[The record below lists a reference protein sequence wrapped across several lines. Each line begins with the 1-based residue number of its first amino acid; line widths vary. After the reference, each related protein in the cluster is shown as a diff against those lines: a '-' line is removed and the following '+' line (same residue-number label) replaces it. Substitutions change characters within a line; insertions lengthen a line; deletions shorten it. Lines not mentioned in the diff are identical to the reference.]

1 MEREDPVRARERMRK
16 DSVPPRRPARR
27 LIGQVL
33 VDGGVVS
40 PGDLARALKEQNRTN
55 ERLGKVLVDGGFVSP
70 GDLARALEEQNRTNE
85 MLGEVLVRMK
95 VVDPAEIAAVVS
107 IQSDLASLEDAVRS
121 AAGVRQY
128 LGELLLKARK
138 VTPEQLK
145 DALSEQRR
153 TGEKLGEILVRRG
166 ALTKGQLDAV
176 LMFQKCQAG
185 EAPSSVRFRLG
196 EILVATGRITREQL
210 ESVLARQKLS
220 KKNIGDLLV
229 ESGAVEP
236 RALARGLRL
245 QEKLVTAALVAVLS
259 MAEVAGAQEIQRVT
273 VPPAAGSARIQV
285 TATVP
290 SRATLRVLHQERA
303 LVVTPED
310 VARGYVDAP
319 AASRIEVR
327 NNSRGGCLLVFERI
341 AGPDASFGIVSV
353 RGFDREVEIGPEG
366 GFVPHSYAPA
376 PVTAELSYRF
386 SLDRDARPGTYS
398 WPLQVSVRP
407 L

>member
-1 MEREDPVRARERMRK
+1 MRK
-16 DSVPPRRPARR
+16 DSMPPPLPGKR
-27 LIGQVL
+27 LLGQ
-33 VDGGVVS
+33 
-40 PGDLARALKEQNRTN
+40 
-55 ERLGKVLVDGGFVSP
+55 VLVDGGFVSP

-95 VVDPAEIAAVVS
+95 AADPAEIAAVVS

-138 VTPEQLK
+138 VTPAQLEE
-145 DALSEQRR
+145 ALSEQRR

-166 ALTKGQLDAV
+166 TLTRGELDAV
-176 LMFQKCQAG
+176 LAFQKCQAG

-210 ESVLARQKLS
+210 EDVLSRQKLT

-229 ESGAVEP
+229 ESGAVETHHI
-236 RALARGLRL
+236 ARGLRI
-245 QEKLVTAALVAVLS
+245 QEMLVTAALVAALS
-259 MAEVAGAQEIQRVT
+259 LAEVAGAQEVGG
-273 VPPAAGSARIQV
+273 AGGSPSTGTARIEV
-285 TATVP
+285 TATVT
-290 SRATLRVLHQERA
+290 SRATLRVLHQERI

-310 VARGYVDAP
+310 VVRGYVDAP

-327 NNSRGGCLLVFERI
+327 NNSRRGCLLVFEGV
-341 AGPDASFGIVSV
+341 AGPDGPFGRVSV
-353 RGFDREVEIGPEG
+353 RGLGRDVEIGQGG
-366 GFVPHSYAPA
+366 GFVPHPYAPA

-386 SLDRDARPGTYS
+386 SLDRDARPGSYP
-398 WPLQVSVRP
+398 WPFRVSVRTI
-407 L
+407 

>member
-1 MEREDPVRARERMRK
+1 MRME
-16 DSVPPRRPARR
+16 SVPPGPPAKR
-27 LIGQVL
+27 LLGQ
-33 VDGGVVS
+33 
-40 PGDLARALKEQNRTN
+40 
-55 ERLGKVLVDGGFVSP
+55 VLVDGGFVSP
-70 GDLARALEEQNRTNE
+70 GDLARALEQQNRTNE
-85 MLGEVLVRMK
+85 LLGEVLIRMK
-95 VVDPAEIAAVVS
+95 VADPDEIAAVVS
-107 IQSDLASLEDAVRS
+107 IQSDLASLEDAIQS
-121 AAGVRQY
+121 AAGVRQC
-128 LGELLLKARK
+128 LGELLRKARK
-138 VTPEQLK
+138 VTSEQLE

-210 ESVLARQKLS
+210 EAVLARQKLS

-236 RALARGLRL
+236 RHLARGLRL
-245 QEKLVTAALVAVLS
+245 QEMLVTAALVAALS
-259 MAEVAGAQEIQRVT
+259 MADIAGAQEIRRGSG
-273 VPPAAGSARIQV
+273 PPTTGSARIQV
-285 TATVP
+285 SATVLP
-290 SRATLRVLHQERA
+290 RATLRVLHQEQT

-327 NNSRGGCLLVFERI
+327 NNSRRGSLLVFERI
-341 AGPDASFGIVSV
+341 PAPGASFGKVSV
-353 RGFDREVEIGPEG
+353 RGFDREVEIGPGG
-366 GFVPHSYAPA
+366 GFVPHPYAPA

-386 SLDRDARPGTYS
+386 SLDRDARPGTYP

-407 L
+407 M

>member
-1 MEREDPVRARERMRK
+1 MRR
-16 DSVPPRRPARR
+16 DNVPPGRPAKR
-27 LIGQVL
+27 LLGQ
-33 VDGGVVS
+33 
-40 PGDLARALKEQNRTN
+40 
-55 ERLGKVLVDGGFVSP
+55 VLVDGGFVSP
-70 GDLARALEEQNRTNE
+70 GNLARALDEQNRTNE
-85 MLGEVLVRMK
+85 MLGEVLIRMK
-95 VVDPAEIAAVVS
+95 AADPAEIAAVVS

-138 VTPEQLK
+138 VTPAQLEE
-145 DALSEQRR
+145 ALSEQRR

-166 ALTKGQLDAV
+166 VLTRGQLDAV
-176 LMFQKCQAG
+176 LAFQKCQAG

-210 ESVLARQKLS
+210 EDVLSRQKLT
-220 KKNIGDLLV
+220 KKNIGELLV

-236 RALARGLRL
+236 HHLDRGLRL
-245 QEKLVTAALVAVLS
+245 QEMLVTAALVAVLS
-259 MAEVAGAQEIQRVT
+259 LAEVAGAQEVGGASG
-273 VPPAAGSARIQV
+273 PPAAGTARIQV

-290 SRATLRVLHQERA
+290 SRATLRVLHQKRT

-327 NNSRGGCLLVFERI
+327 NNSREGCLLVFEGV
-341 AGPDASFGIVSV
+341 AGPDGPFGRVSV
-353 RGFDREVEIGPEG
+353 RGLGRDVEIGPGG
-366 GFVPHSYAPA
+366 GFVPHPYAPA

-386 SLDRDARPGTYS
+386 SLAWDARPGTYL
-398 WPLQVSVRP
+398 WPLQVSVRTM
-407 L
+407 

>member
-1 MEREDPVRARERMRK
+1 M
-16 DSVPPRRPARR
+16 
-27 LIGQVL
+27 
-33 VDGGVVS
+33 
-40 PGDLARALKEQNRTN
+40 
-55 ERLGKVLVDGGFVSP
+55 LVDGGFVSP
-70 GDLARALEEQNRTNE
+70 GDLAHALEEQNRTNE

-95 VVDPAEIAAVVS
+95 AADPAEIAAVVS

-138 VTPEQLK
+138 VTPAQLEE
-145 DALSEQRR
+145 ALSEQHL

-166 ALTKGQLDAV
+166 ALTRGQLDAV
-176 LMFQKCQAG
+176 LAFQRSQAG

-196 EILVATGRITREQL
+196 AILGATGRITREQL
-210 ESVLARQKLS
+210 EDVLSRQKLT
-220 KKNIGDLLV
+220 KRNIGDLLV

-236 RALARGLRL
+236 HHVDRGLRI
-245 QEKLVTAALVAVLS
+245 QEMLVTAALVAVLS
-259 MAEVAGAQEIQRVT
+259 LAEVAGAQET
-273 VPPAAGSARIQV
+273 GGASSPPAAGTARIQV
-285 TATVP
+285 TATVK
-290 SRATLRVLHQERA
+290 SRATMRVLHQERM

-341 AGPDASFGIVSV
+341 TAPDASFGNVSV
-353 RGFDREVEIGPEG
+353 RGFDREVEIGPGG
-366 GFVPHSYAPA
+366 GFVPRPYAPA

-386 SLDRDARPGTYS
+386 SLDRDARPGTYP

>member
-1 MEREDPVRARERMRK
+1 MQK
-16 DSVPPRRPARR
+16 DSVPPGRPPRR
-27 LIGQVL
+27 LLGQ
-33 VDGGVVS
+33 
-40 PGDLARALKEQNRTN
+40 
-55 ERLGKVLVDGGFVSP
+55 VLVDGGFVSP
-70 GDLARALEEQNRTNE
+70 VDLALALEEQNRTNE

-95 VVDPAEIAAVVS
+95 VAEPEEIAAVVS

-121 AAGVRQY
+121 AAGVRQC
-128 LGELLLKARK
+128 LGELLRKARK
-138 VTPEQLK
+138 VTPEQLE
-145 DALSEQRR
+145 DALSEQRL

-176 LMFQKCQAG
+176 LAFQQCQAG

-210 ESVLARQKLS
+210 EDVLSRQKLT

-229 ESGAVEP
+229 DSGAVEP
-236 RALARGLRL
+236 HQLARGLRL
-245 QEKLVTAALVAVLS
+245 QEMLVTAALVAVLS
-259 MAEVAGAQEIQRVT
+259 MADIAGAQEIQRVSG
-273 VPPAAGSARIQV
+273 PPATGSARIRV

-290 SRATLRVLHQERA
+290 SRATLRVLRQERK

-327 NNSRGGCLLVFERI
+327 NNNRRGCLLVFERI
-341 AGPDASFGIVSV
+341 AGPDASFGNVSV
-353 RGFDREVEIGPEG
+353 RGFERDVEIGPSG

-376 PVTAELSYRF
+376 PVAEELSYRF
-386 SLDRDARPGTYS
+386 SLGRDARPGTYP

-407 L
+407 M

>member
-1 MEREDPVRARERMRK
+1 MRK
-16 DSVPPRRPARR
+16 DSMPPPRPGKR
-27 LIGQVL
+27 LLGQ
-33 VDGGVVS
+33 
-40 PGDLARALKEQNRTN
+40 
-55 ERLGKVLVDGGFVSP
+55 VLVDGGFVSP

-85 MLGEVLVRMK
+85 MLGEVLVRMQ

-107 IQSDLASLEDAVRS
+107 IQSDLASLDDAIRS

-138 VTPEQLK
+138 VTTAQLEE
-145 DALSEQRR
+145 ALSEQRR

-176 LMFQKCQAG
+176 LRFQKCQGG

-210 ESVLARQKLS
+210 EAVLARQKLT

-236 RALARGLRL
+236 HHLARGLRL
-245 QEKLVTAALVAVLS
+245 QEMLVTAALVAVLS
-259 MAEVAGAQEIQRVT
+259 MAEVAGAQEVQRVSD
-273 VPPAAGSARIQV
+273 PPAEGSARIRV

-290 SRATLRVLHQERA
+290 ARATLRVLHQVGT

-319 AASRIEVR
+319 SATRIEVR
-327 NNSRGGCLLVFERI
+327 NNSRGGCLLVFEGT
-341 AGPDASFGIVSV
+341 AGPDAPFVRISV
-353 RGFDREVEIGPEG
+353 RGFERDVEIGPGG
-366 GFVPHSYAPA
+366 GFVPHSYAPG
-376 PVTAELSYRF
+376 PVTSELSYRF
-386 SLDRDARPGTYS
+386 SLGRDARPGTYP

-407 L
+407 M

>member
-1 MEREDPVRARERMRK
+1 MRK
-16 DSVPPRRPARR
+16 DSVPPRHPAKR
-27 LIGQVL
+27 LLGQVL
-33 VDGGVVS
+33 VDGGFVS
-40 PGDLARALKEQNRTN
+40 PGDLARALEEQNRTS
-55 ERLGKVLVDGGFVSP
+55 EMLGQMLVDGGFVSP

-85 MLGEVLVRMK
+85 RLGEVLVRMK
-95 VVDPAEIAAVVS
+95 VADPAEIAAVVS
-107 IQSDLASLEDAVRS
+107 IQSDLLSLEDAVRS
-121 AAGVRQY
+121 AAGVRQN

-138 VTPEQLK
+138 VTQAQLEEG
-145 DALSEQRR
+145 LSEQRR

-176 LMFQKCQAG
+176 LAFQKCQAG

-210 ESVLARQKLS
+210 EDVLSRQKLT

-229 ESGAVEP
+229 ESGAVAP
-236 RALARGLRL
+236 HHVTRGLRL
-245 QEKLVTAALVAVLS
+245 QEMLVTAALVAALS
-259 MAEVAGAQEIQRVT
+259 MAEVAGAQEIQRGSG
-273 VPPAAGSARIQV
+273 PPAAGSARIQV

-290 SRATLRVLHQERA
+290 SRATLRVLHQERT
-303 LVVTPED
+303 LVVTTED

-327 NNSRGGCLLVFERI
+327 NNSRGGCLLVFEGV
-341 AGPDASFGIVSV
+341 AGPDAPFGKIFV
-353 RGFDREVEIGPEG
+353 RGLGRDVEIGPGG

-386 SLDRDARPGTYS
+386 SLGRDARPGTYP
-398 WPLQVSVRP
+398 WPLQVSVRTM
-407 L
+407 

>member
-1 MEREDPVRARERMRK
+1 
-16 DSVPPRRPARR
+16 
-27 LIGQVL
+27 
-33 VDGGVVS
+33 
-40 PGDLARALKEQNRTN
+40 
-55 ERLGKVLVDGGFVSP
+55 LVDGGFVSP
-70 GDLARALEEQNRTNE
+70 GDLAQALEEQNRTNE
-85 MLGEVLVRMK
+85 LLGEVLVRMK
-95 VVDPAEIAAVVS
+95 AADPEEIAAVVS

-138 VTPEQLK
+138 VTPAQLE

-153 TGEKLGEILVRRG
+153 TGERLGEILVRRG
-166 ALTKGQLDAV
+166 VLTPGQLDAV
-176 LMFQKCQAG
+176 LAFQKCQAG
-185 EAPSSVRFRLG
+185 EAPSSGRFRLG

-210 ESVLARQKLS
+210 EDVLSRQRLT
-220 KKNIGDLLV
+220 KKNIGELLV
-229 ESGAVEP
+229 ESGAVAP
-236 RALARGLRL
+236 NHVARGLRL
-245 QEKLVTAALVAVLS
+245 QEMLVTAALVAVLS
-259 MAEVAGAQEIQRVT
+259 LAEVAAAQEAPGVGAK
-273 VPPAAGSARIQV
+273 PATGAARIQV

-290 SRATLRVLHQERA
+290 SRATLRVLHQERT

-341 AGPDASFGIVSV
+341 AGPDASFGNVSV
-353 RGFDREVEIGPEG
+353 RGFEREVEIGPGG

-386 SLDRDARPGTYS
+386 SLDRDARPGTYP
-398 WPLQVSVRP
+398 WPLQVSVRTM
-407 L
+407 

>member
-1 MEREDPVRARERMRK
+1 
-16 DSVPPRRPARR
+16 
-27 LIGQVL
+27 
-33 VDGGVVS
+33 
-40 PGDLARALKEQNRTN
+40 
-55 ERLGKVLVDGGFVSP
+55 VLVDGGFISP

-95 VVDPAEIAAVVS
+95 AADPAEIAAVVS
-107 IQSDLASLEDAVRS
+107 IQSDLASLEDAIES

-138 VTPEQLK
+138 VTSAQLEE
-145 DALSEQRR
+145 ALSEQRR

-166 ALTKGQLDAV
+166 ALTRGQLDAV
-176 LMFQKCQAG
+176 LAFQKCQAG

-196 EILVATGRITREQL
+196 EILVATGRITRDQL
-210 ESVLARQKLS
+210 DAVLARQKLT

-236 RALARGLRL
+236 RHVARGLRL
-245 QEKLVTAALVAVLS
+245 QEMLVTAALVAVLS
-259 MAEVAGAQEIQRVT
+259 LADVAFAQEMPGGGTR
-273 VPPAAGSARIQV
+273 PASGSARIRV

-290 SRATLRVLHQERA
+290 SRATVRVLRQVKT

-327 NNSRGGCLLVFERI
+327 NNNRGGCLLVFEGI
-341 AGPDASFGIVSV
+341 AGPDAPFGRISV
-353 RGFDREVEIGPEG
+353 RGFERDVEIGPGG
-366 GFVPHSYAPA
+366 GFVPHPYAPA

-386 SLDRDARPGTYS
+386 SLDRDARPGTYP

-407 L
+407 M

>member
-1 MEREDPVRARERMRK
+1 MGKNGAMPG
-16 DSVPPRRPARR
+16 RPGKR
-27 LIGQVL
+27 LLGQ
-33 VDGGVVS
+33 
-40 PGDLARALKEQNRTN
+40 
-55 ERLGKVLVDGGFVSP
+55 VLVDGGFVSH
-70 GDLARALEEQNRTNE
+70 GDLALALEQQNRTNE

-95 VVDPAEIAAVVS
+95 VADPEEIAAVVS
-107 IQSDLASLEDAVRS
+107 IQSDLASLEDAIRS
-121 AAGVRQY
+121 AAGVRQC
-128 LGELLLKARK
+128 LGELLRKARK
-138 VTPEQLK
+138 VTPEQLEA
-145 DALSEQRR
+145 ALSEQCR

-166 ALTKGQLDAV
+166 ALTKCQLDVV
-176 LMFQKCQAG
+176 LAFQKCQGG

-210 ESVLARQKLS
+210 DAVLARQKLT

-236 RALARGLRL
+236 HHVARGLRL
-245 QEKLVTAALVAVLS
+245 QEMLVTAALVAALS
-259 MAEVAGAQEIQRVT
+259 MAEPAGAQEIQRVSG
-273 VPPAAGSARIQV
+273 PPATGSARIRV

-290 SRATLRVLHQERA
+290 SRATLRVLRQERT

-341 AGPDASFGIVSV
+341 AGPDARFGRISV
-353 RGFDREVEIGPEG
+353 RGFERDVEIGPVG

-376 PVTAELSYRF
+376 PVTEELSYRF
-386 SLDRDARPGTYS
+386 SLDRDARPGTYP
-398 WPLQVSVRP
+398 WPLQVSIRP
-407 L
+407 M